1 MHDYAAAALI
11 CVALHVIVMQAHG
24 AEIVFG
30 QSASFSG
37 GVWENGIPY
46 RAGILAAFKEAN
58 DQGGVNGRLLRLVSI
73 DDQYKAAN
81 IPGNVAQLLQQEPSM
96 IGFVGFTG
104 STPCVVAA
112 SIAASK
118 GLPLIGPYTGTADL
132 RVTFNKY
139 VINVRSGYNDE
150 AVAMLKLLV
159 ETKRL
164 KRISMIYQNDSFGIP
179 AMNAIVSA
187 LSNMQMS
194 LAGLH
199 TYNSANLA
207 TEDFTARA
215 TEVLSKKPQC
225 IIVYAVAAFSIPF
238 VVSVNSISTTRVL
251 SIAGSWLGDDVLNY
265 MKSLPA
271 GAVSDAVDTLFQT
284 QVMPH
289 PLSTTSNISTKYR
302 RAITA
307 YDGRTTYD
315 YVSLEG
321 YAVGRF
327 AVEAL
332 WRARNYTPSGL
343 LDAIYTT
350 KMFELDEML
359 AGPFSM
365 TCRTNESETSATRS
379 ALCNCNQGLRN
390 VWTTAIKSTMFVER
404 SYFSYPITDC
414 ASPLEVLRP
423 IVLLGLTHENQT
435 SAAAAFDTIEAALV
449 AASSH
454 SPRVDRAFLAAS
466 ANDTTSRIEATADET
481 LLLGAI
487 GGMYIMRQSAFPVFP
502 VFAQPA
508 LPADAFHRNTIY
520 LLSTLQQEM
529 FVNAKHLAR
538 VHNTTQIHLLV
549 RDTYAAQF
557 RSGTGVDVTSMITK
571 SLLTFDRAL
580 DGVHSFGSS
589 FPLGSALEGIPA
601 SASVIAIGIAHESE
615 MRVMVTHMTK
625 NELLTLYLP
634 FSDLAL
640 YWELLEPHDNCET
653 VPRRVVFSTSLPNWL
668 DAASSD
674 WTTSYHSAI
683 GASSRAHPLSAV
695 GFLIARFTDFVL
707 ARADGDSDPVTFV
720 DTLYRTSVVAL
731 NEMTLGPFVDTQCTD
746 SDCLCNVGPRTVT
759 TFRISDIHSSAK
771 GEASLRFSDCKV
783 TYIVKEDKG
792 VNVALV
798 ASLCVV
804 IPVVV
809 GCCIVGWLALRKKGR
824 DHSCAPRDASSPF
837 AVVFTDIE
845 SSTALWG
852 RYPAVMAKSIDEHH
866 VIIRACIAK
875 HHMYEVKTIGDS
887 FMVVSKSP
895 DDALRFA
902 LDIQLQLYEHDWGTK
917 AIDELYVSSAPGA
930 TRKVAMKERTS
941 THSLTGSKGS
951 NDKGERHVT
960 VQLPNVPSGQNP
972 NGGSAL
978 DSDLPPPL
986 PPLPTPPTQPAIVV
1000 QHPTQEKNG
1009 DEDPYESCW
1018 NGLRVR
1024 VGVNFGR
1031 GEIRFDENTQGY
1043 DYYGPV
1049 VNEAARVE
1057 AVGHGGQ
1064 ILALAEFVSSAVGV
1078 DTQLYTVTQLGIQ
1091 ALRGV
1096 DHTVT
1101 LVQIVA
1107 KELEGRKF
1115 PALRLDALPK
1125 DAMSVFETASQR
1137 YTDQNTTTTGSSST
1151 HGGLEGTAEDLAS
1164 KHSLVAAGLVPAA
1177 SMKRDLLRF
1186 KCVIDGLFAPS
1197 PADFRRTTIK
1207 MLCESWRVHC
1217 QRNLNDTV
1225 AYDMAL
1231 IRLSSR
1237 VAETAAVLETMQTLP
1252 PEADDDEAADGGAS
1266 PEEDGG
1272 DAFHETP
1279 TPKADATASMGEAD
1293 SSSP

>member
-1 MHDYAAAALI
+1 MAFCLLTIAI
-11 CVALHVIVMQAHG
+11 VIVVWQANTVG
-24 AEIVFG
+24 AAEFVFG

-104 STPCVVAA
+104 SSPCVTAA

-179 AMNAIVSA
+179 AMNAVVSA
-187 LSNMQMS
+187 LSDMKMS
-194 LAGLH
+194 LVGLH
-199 TYNSANLA
+199 TYNSAVIA
-207 TEDFTARA
+207 SEDYMARA
-215 TEVLSKKPQC
+215 AELMSDNPQG
-225 IIVYAVAAFSIPF
+225 IICFALANYGLPLFNAMALAYGQTLANLTV
-238 VVSVNSISTTRVL
+238 IS
-251 SIAGSWLGDDVLNY
+251 GSWNADSMRDGIQLNSKWSMPY
-265 MKSLPA
+265 Y
-271 GAVSDAVDTLFQT
+271 QT
-284 QVMPH
+284 QVVPH

-365 TCRTNESETSATRS
+365 TCRTNESTSSDTRS
-379 ALCNCNQGLRN
+379 SLCNCGQGLKY
-390 VWTTAIKSTMFVER
+390 VSTTLVKAAQYVVAADDFTYIMTSCF
-404 SYFSYPITDC
+404 
-414 ASPLEVLRP
+414 APLTAVTRP
-423 IVLLGLTHENQT
+423 IVFLGLVPANVS
-435 SAAAAFDTIEAALV
+435 SAATALPTV
-449 AASSH
+449 ESSMQ
-454 SPRVDRAFLAAS
+454 LAS
-466 ANDTTSRIEATADET
+466 ANAVYLEKSFLNSSESNATTREIFAASNRT

-538 VHNTTQIHLLV
+538 VHNATQIHLLV

-557 RSGTGVDVTSMITK
+557 RSGTGVDVTSMIVK
-571 SLLTFDRAL
+571 SLLTFDRSL

-615 MRVMVTHMTK
+615 MRVVIAHMTK
-625 NELLTLYLP
+625 NDLMTLYLP

-683 GASSRAHPLSAV
+683 GSSSRAHPLSAV
-695 GFLIARFTDFVL
+695 GFLIARFADFVL

-783 TYIVKEDKG
+783 TYVIKEKKSL
-792 VNVALV
+792 NVALV

-902 LDIQLQLYEHDWGTK
+902 LDIQLQLQKHDWGTK
-917 AIDELYVSSAPGA
+917 AMDELYTNANIKAKVPKAKRCSNSAALETSCSDAKTQPHSTDGSLSEEGE
-930 TRKVAMKERTS
+930 KERVPVIAV
-941 THSLTGSKGS
+941 SLAPKA
-951 NDKGERHVT
+951 NDCC
-960 VQLPNVPSGQNP
+960 
-972 NGGSAL
+972 
-978 DSDLPPPL
+978 DC
-986 PPLPTPPTQPAIVV
+986 
-1000 QHPTQEKNG
+1000 
-1009 DEDPYESCW
+1009 PYESCW

-1078 DTQLYTVTQLGIQ
+1078 DTQLYSVTQLGIQ

-1101 LVQIVA
+1101 LVQIVP

-1137 YTDQNTTTTGSSST
+1137 YTEQNTTTTSSSST

-1164 KHSLVAAGLVPAA
+1164 KHSLVAAGLVPVA

-1217 QRNLNDTV
+1217 QRNLNDAV

-1252 PEADDDEAADGGAS
+1252 PEDHDEDEQQQQPPPHIYDEPQKS
-1266 PEEDGG
+1266 V
-1272 DAFHETP
+1272 
-1279 TPKADATASMGEAD
+1279 
-1293 SSSP
+1293 